1 MKAFG
6 FRLETLLHL
15 RELAKDKAIAEY
27 GLSVSQREQAE
38 KTLGEA
44 KDGLRNLRDEIGI
57 RRSVGF
63 SGNDQEVFNRSL
75 ELAKERIIDC
85 NATLEEAGRIEVAKR
100 DLYLQADSS
109 YKSLLK
115 LKEKKREEH
124 IEYETKKE
132 EMELEDI
139 IGARFVFN
147 QASSHY
153 S

>member
-27 GLSVSQREQAE
+27 GLAVAQKEAAGKALE
-38 KTLGEA
+38 EA
-44 KDGLRNLRDEIGI
+44 KDALRDLREEISI

-63 SGNDQEVFNRSL
+63 SGDDQETFNRSL
-75 ELAKERIIDC
+75 VLAKEGIVDFNAKLEETRRIELAK
-85 NATLEEAGRIEVAKR
+85 R
-100 DLYLQADSS
+100 DMYLQADSS

-124 IEYETKKE
+124 IERETKKE
-132 EMELEDI
+132 EIELENI
-139 IGARFVFN
+139 IGSRFVFN
-147 QASSHY
+147 QASSH
-153 S
+153 

>member
-1 MKAFG
+1 MRAFE

-15 RELAKDKAIAEY
+15 RELAKDKAIGEY
-27 GLSVSQREQAE
+27 GLAVSKREEAE
-38 KTLGEA
+38 KTLSEA
-44 KDGLRNLRDEIGI
+44 NDGLRELREEIGI

-75 ELAKERIIDC
+75 VLAKERIIDC
-85 NATLEEAGRIEVAKR
+85 NAKVEEAGRIEIAKR

-109 YKSLLK
+109 YKSLFK

-124 IEYETKKE
+124 IKYESKKE

-147 QASSHY
+147 QASSH
-153 S
+153 